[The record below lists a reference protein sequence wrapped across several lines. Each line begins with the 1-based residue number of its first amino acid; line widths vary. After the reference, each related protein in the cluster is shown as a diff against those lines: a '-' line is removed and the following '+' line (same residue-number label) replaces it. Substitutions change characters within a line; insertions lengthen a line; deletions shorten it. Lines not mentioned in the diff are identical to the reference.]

1 MFFDLKRAKKSFMYA
16 FRGIKTAWKEE
27 QNFRFHSVVAILVLL
42 SALLLEVEKIEFL
55 ILFLLIGL
63 VLILELVNSSFERL
77 IDILKPRIHEY
88 SKEIKNISSAVV
100 LVSAIL
106 SAIVGIIIFYPYII
120 SLFRSG

>member
-1 MFFDLKRAKKSFMYA
+1 MFFNFKRVKKSFTYA
-16 FRGIKTAWKEE
+16 FRGIKTVWKEE
-27 QNFRFHSVVAILVLL
+27 QNFRFHRVIAVLVLL
-42 SALLLEVEKIEFL
+42 AGLLLGVEKIELL

-106 SAIVGIIIFYPYII
+106 SAIVGVIIFYPYII
-120 SLFRSG
+120 SFL